1 MDLAR
6 ADGGWEEEEAFA
18 RVEERSDD
26 DDDDEEEDD
35 VSEVN
40 DDEVLTSPEDD
51 SAAAMDLA
59 RADGGGVSAAAAA
72 VEDPRLDDDEDEDD
86 DDDEGSLLLPPRPPV
101 ASPTRRAMDELD
113 DEDTRLGFSAAT
125 QPEEASLT
133 QREASND
140 SFTQLEDRV
149 EDDETQDG
157 AAAAVRTGGA
167 SAVQASQASSQGFMT
182 PPSSP
187 RAAEPAAPP
196 RGRNLLPLTLRFP
209 KGARVQVVG
218 RNNLKRRHD
227 FGTVDAVLT
236 KQVRVRFAATGTRV
250 EETCRYIPENLRRA

>member
-1 MDLAR
+1 M
-6 ADGGWEEEEAFA
+6 
-18 RVEERSDD
+18 
-26 DDDDEEEDD
+26 
-35 VSEVN
+35 
-40 DDEVLTSPEDD
+40 LTSPEDD

-86 DDDEGSLLLPPRPPV
+86 DDEGSLLLPPRPPV
-101 ASPTRRAMDELD
+101 ASPTRRAMDESD
-113 DEDTRLGFSAAT
+113 DEDTRLGFPAAT

-149 EDDETQDG
+149 EDDETQEG

-167 SAVQASQASSQGFMT
+167 PAVQASQASSQGFMT

-218 RNNLKRRHD
+218 GRSNLKRRHE

-236 KQVRVRFAATGTRV
+236 KQVRVRFATTGTR
-250 EETCRYIPENLRRA
+250 EPEMCRYIPENLRRA